1 MTSLFNG
8 FQSIPNMFFF
18 FFFSYAILDL
28 HIRSDFNLTL
38 LVDFFF
44 HDYLYVVLLHV
55 SLTNARNVKKLN
67 QYNLIH

>member
-1 MTSLFNG
+1 MG
-8 FQSIPNMFFF
+8 FKAFPICFFF

-38 LVDFFF
+38 LVDLFF